1 MSDVR
6 FTSHEMPTGTDDLYG
21 ASVEAE
27 CYYDS
32 TDGQAL
38 KIQVTNGKAGT
49 EYTA

>member
-6 FTSHEMPTGTDDLYG
+6 FTSYEMPTGTDDLYA

-32 TDGQAL
+32 TDGRAIRIL
-38 KIQVTNGKAGT
+38 ATNKNAGT
-49 EYTA
+49 IYA